1 MNQEGTRFMK
11 NAKCLVKKCLTRKE
25 LKMFLLMKLNS
36 LYSDVNIDPEKTAAF
51 LEEIR
56 KTSEDKRKLIMNV
69 YAKYYAPVK
78 VTDYSGLPKRECDMT
93 GEMIDFSASFDEY
106 IASVEE
112 QYNYIVKQ
120 KREAV
125 ALLSL
130 VLSLKQPYSR
140 ILYFR
145 YYKKL
150 TTKETCDELHI
161 ARSTL
166 FRKREV
172 ALYEL
177 SELFAVRNDIELVA
191 D

>member
-1 MNQEGTRFMK
+1 MEGCVMK
-11 NAKCLVKKCLTRKE
+11 RKRTVVKKCLTRKE
-25 LKMFLLMKLNS
+25 LKTFLLLKLNS
-36 LYSDVNIDPEKTAAF
+36 LYRDVNLEPDRIEAY

-56 KTSEDKRKLIMNV
+56 KTSEDKRKLMMNV
-69 YAKYYAPVK
+69 YAKYYSPEK

-93 GEMIDFSASFDEY
+93 SEMLDFSSGFESYMNSIEEEY
-106 IASVEE
+106 NV
-112 QYNYIVKQ
+112 IVKQ

-145 YYKKL
+145 YYKKMS
-150 TTKETCDELHI
+150 TKETCEKLHI

-166 FRKREV
+166 FRKREN
-172 ALYEL
+172 ALWEL
-177 SELFAVRNDIELVA
+177 SKLFAVRNDIEVV
-191 D
+191 DDF

>member
-1 MNQEGTRFMK
+1 MK
-11 NAKCLVKKCLTRKE
+11 YAKNVVKKSLTRKE
-25 LKMFLLMKLNS
+25 LRTYLLYKLNS
-36 LYSDVNIDPEKTAAF
+36 MYSDVNLEPDKTAAY

-56 KTSEDKRKLIMNV
+56 KTSEDKRKLMMNV
-69 YAKYYAPVK
+69 YAKYYAPEK

-93 GEMIDFSASFDEY
+93 GEMIDFSASFDDY
-106 IASVEE
+106 VASVEE
-112 QYNYIVKQ
+112 QYNVLVKQ

-145 YYKKL
+145 YYKRK
-150 TTKETCDELHI
+150 TTRETCEEMHI

-166 FRKREV
+166 FRKREA
-172 ALYEL
+172 ALCEL
-177 SELFAVRNDIELVA
+177 SELFAVRNDIEVVS
-191 D
+191 DS